1 MLVLLGTCWI
11 PGGQSAW
18 LLKGCL
24 LGCLYPGG
32 WAGQETDK
40 WNTSCCRVSAV
51 SEFMVFLPL
60 SIKFAVSQKQN
71 IDLIYVLSLYALT
84 PTLAPLALRI
94 SSLVPAS
101 LQLAAAEK
109 RSARQGVLY

>member
-1 MLVLLGTCWI
+1 MGPRSYRHNRIGNCDAEALTKFLGQAAVTVVEGDW
-11 PGGQSAW
+11 PF
-18 LLKGCL
+18 
-24 LGCLYPGG
+24 
-32 WAGQETDK
+32 QETNK

-101 LQLAAAEK
+101 LQSYFVTRYDIK
-109 RSARQGVLY
+109 

>member
-1 MLVLLGTCWI
+1 
-11 PGGQSAW
+11 
-18 LLKGCL
+18 
-24 LGCLYPGG
+24 
-32 WAGQETDK
+32 
-40 WNTSCCRVSAV
+40 
-51 SEFMVFLPL
+51 MVFLPL

-101 LQLAAAEK
+101 LQRL
-109 RSARQGVLY
+109 RRFT

>member
-1 MLVLLGTCWI
+1 
-11 PGGQSAW
+11 
-18 LLKGCL
+18 
-24 LGCLYPGG
+24 
-32 WAGQETDK
+32 
-40 WNTSCCRVSAV
+40 
-51 SEFMVFLPL
+51 MVFLPL

>member
-1 MLVLLGTCWI
+1 MVDDQPLVISSDRMTYVTI
-11 PGGQSAW
+11 SQGQV
-18 LLKGCL
+18 LRDDL
-24 LGCLYPGG
+24 
-32 WAGQETDK
+32 ETDK

-101 LQLAAAEK
+101 LQRL
-109 RSARQGVLY
+109 RRFT